1 MQMFASLPLQGPHLL
16 QQQIANYTKV
26 KKILG
31 VSNLYISAS
40 IYQQKNC
47 KHRSGKKTNQYII
60 STYMNNVLTVST

>member
-40 IYQQKNC
+40 IY
-47 KHRSGKKTNQYII
+47 
-60 STYMNNVLTVST
+60 